1 MLARGLLRTQL
12 TPHATGQSSRGRG
25 PQLGVERGAGAA
37 LSGEKQEGR
46 KAGAAV
52 LFQEGNLLTATVWE
66 SRSARPGSSP
76 PPPSAGSEAST
87 SEAGREEVNAHRSSC
102 GSRRPRCPIL
112 RADGNLHAPE
122 LETGLRGGEGA
133 GAGWVGAAQ
142 GASSRTWPE
151 FLQDTLFPDS
161 SPR

>member
-1 MLARGLLRTQL
+1 M
-12 TPHATGQSSRGRG
+12 
-25 PQLGVERGAGAA
+25 
-37 LSGEKQEGR
+37 
-46 KAGAAV
+46 
-52 LFQEGNLLTATVWE
+52 LFQEGNLLAATVWE
-66 SRSARPGSSP
+66 SQSARPGSSP
-76 PPPSAGSEAST
+76 PPPSPRSEAST

-133 GAGWVGAAQ
+133 GTGWVGAGQ

-151 FLQDTLFPDS
+151 FLQDALFPDS